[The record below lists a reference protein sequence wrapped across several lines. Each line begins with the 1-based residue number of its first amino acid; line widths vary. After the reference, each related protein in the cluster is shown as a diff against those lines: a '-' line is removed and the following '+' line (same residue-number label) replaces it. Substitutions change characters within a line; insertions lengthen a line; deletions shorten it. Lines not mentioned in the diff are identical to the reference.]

1 MSLVSTPMS
10 VGELLDKIT
19 ILEIK
24 SEKIKDKKKLKNVNH
39 ELKLLT
45 KTWQKTGLSSGKTD
59 ELKQALKTV
68 NLKLWQIED
77 DIRIYEKNNNF
88 GDEFVQLARSVYYQN
103 DDRAAIKKQINEV
116 TGSELTEE
124 KSYQPYQ

>member
-24 SEKIKDKKKLKNVNH
+24 SVEINDVDKLKNINY
-39 ELKLLT
+39 ELELLN
-45 KTWQKTGLSSGKTD
+45 KTWMETGLKSPETD
-59 ELKQALKTV
+59 ELQQKLKEV
-68 NLKLWQIED
+68 NQRLWQIED
-77 DIRIYEKNNNF
+77 DIRIYEKNKDF

-103 DDRAAIKKQINEV
+103 DERADLKKQINMV
-116 TGSELTEE
+116 TGSDLVEE
-124 KSYQPYQ
+124 KSYESYE

>member
-1 MSLVSTPMS
+1 MS

-24 SEKIKDKKKLKNVNH
+24 ADKIKDKGKLKNIKH

-45 KTWQKTGLSSGKTD
+45 KTWQATGLSSGKTD
-59 ELKQALKTV
+59 ELKAALKTV
-68 NLKLWQIED
+68 NLKLWKIED
-77 DIRIYEKNNNF
+77 DIRIFEKNKNF
-88 GDEFVQLARSVYYQN
+88 GDDFVQLARSVYYQN
-103 DDRAAIKKQINEV
+103 DDRAAIKKQINEA

-124 KSYQPYQ
+124 KSYESYQ